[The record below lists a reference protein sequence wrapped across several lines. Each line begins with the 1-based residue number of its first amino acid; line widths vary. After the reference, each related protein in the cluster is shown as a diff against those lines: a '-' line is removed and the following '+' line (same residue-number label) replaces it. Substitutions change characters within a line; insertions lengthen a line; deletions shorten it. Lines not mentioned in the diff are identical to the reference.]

1 MKINIFKVNKL
12 YGSLS
17 FELRFEDNTLILVGE
32 NGSCKT
38 TIIRILY
45 YTLSCQWGELVRY
58 DFESV
63 EVEFS
68 DRKLCVKK
76 EDLQLQSIS
85 SSHRI
90 IQESPELIRRHILN
104 VKESWSAPIE
114 LQEIKELYR
123 RYNLP
128 VDESF
133 FQTEEV
139 LQNASEDMLALREKL
154 EGMNILYLPT
164 YRRIEQELEKVLDE
178 KVISPEY
185 GRARMPRRFSA
196 RVTKRVRDKN
206 YAELVE
212 FGMEDVSIMLEDR
225 LDKLKDSSRAS
236 LEQLTLK
243 YLEDI
248 VGARYQSVDVSKIK
262 SIDEGTIDS
271 IINRVDAFILSEER
285 KRELKKRLQKI
296 KANPT
301 ETIDEFHDKVVCH
314 YFLKLYEAHNELNKE
329 EASIRKFTETCNR
342 YLRNKELVYD
352 SPSFNFSI
360 MSKYDGHK
368 IELLKLSSGEKQI
381 VSLFSHLYLSNKKNY
396 FVLIDEPELS
406 LSVKWQKSFLQDVK
420 QVEFCSGL
428 VAVTHSPFIFENDLD
443 CYAHGIEEFRV

>member
-12 YGSLS
+12 YGSLN
-17 FELRFEDNTLILVGE
+17 FELRFENNTLVLVGE

-45 YTLSCQWGELVRY
+45 YTLSCQWIKLRRC

-63 EVEFS
+63 EIGFGDETLFI
-68 DRKLCVKK
+68 KK
-76 EDLQLQSIS
+76 DDLRVSPILEN
-85 SSHRI
+85 HRI
-90 IQESPELIRRHILN
+90 VEEAPAPIRRRIL
-104 VKESWSAPIE
+104 EIMETRSEPIE
-114 LQEIKELYR
+114 LQEIKDLYR
-123 RYNLP
+123 SFGFP
-128 VDESF
+128 ESESF
-133 FQTEEV
+133 FQTEE
-139 LQNASEDMLALREKL
+139 LTQNTPKDMLALSEKL
-154 EGMNILYLPT
+154 EGINILYLPT
-164 YRRIEQELEKVLDE
+164 YRRIEQELEEVLDGKVLARE
-178 KVISPEY
+178 YERSSIS
-185 GRARMPRRFSA
+185 RRFRMRRRLRS
-196 RVTKRVRDKN
+196 KN
-206 YAELVE
+206 CVELVE
-212 FGMEDVSIMLEDR
+212 FGMEDVSMMIEDMLDG
-225 LDKLKDSSRAS
+225 LKESSRAS

-243 YLEDI
+243 YLGDI
-248 VGARYQSVDVSKIK
+248 VGAEYESVDVSRIR
-262 SIDEGTIDS
+262 SIDEVTIHN
-271 IINRVDAFILSEER
+271 IMNRVDVSILSEQR
-285 KRELKKRLQKI
+285 KNQLKETLQKI

-301 ETIDEFHDKVVCH
+301 ETIDRFHDKVVCH
-314 YFLKLYEAHNELNKE
+314 YFLKLYEAHNELNSM

-406 LSVKWQKSFLQDVK
+406 LSVKWQKSFLQDIR
-420 QVEFCSGL
+420 QGEFCLGL